1 MQLNE
6 LAKALSSETR
16 LKIIKILSEKELSA
30 LEVHEVYER
39 TYKEG
44 KHRESIYRELEKLVE
59 VNILKKIYNE
69 KEKKI
74 VYKLAIQK
82 IVIDLPTQ
90 RVEIIPKK

>member
-16 LKIIKILSEKELSA
+16 LKIIKILSERELSA
-30 LEVHEVYER
+30 LEVYEAYER
-39 TYKEG
+39 AYKEG

-59 VNILKKIYNE
+59 ANILKKVYNE

-82 IVIDLPTQ
+82 IIVDLPTQ